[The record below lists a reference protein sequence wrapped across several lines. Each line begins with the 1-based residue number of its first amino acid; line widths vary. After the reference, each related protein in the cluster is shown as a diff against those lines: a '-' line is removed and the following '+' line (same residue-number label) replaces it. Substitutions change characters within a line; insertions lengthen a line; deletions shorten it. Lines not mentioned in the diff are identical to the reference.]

1 MNNIFGIYGYLEQ
14 ALIKAGKQ
22 KGKGKLWLQPALVA
36 AVLDP
41 GDAPSAEQRFG
52 LEQLLHKQSQVR
64 EERYRAFRQHW
75 YQLKVRDFRREIL
88 DTLNG

>member
-52 LEQLLHKQSQVR
+52 LE
-64 EERYRAFRQHW
+64 
-75 YQLKVRDFRREIL
+75 
-88 DTLNG
+88 